1 MRQAHGQAQAGGEV
15 AKAQVRAQARL
26 THSTGSGMSKGVGP
40 RRATNNTVRM
50 GKYHRGSN
58 VKAGR
63 QRRK

>member
-40 RRATNNTVRM
+40 RRATNNTV
-50 GKYHRGSN
+50 
-58 VKAGR
+58 
-63 QRRK
+63 

>member
-40 RRATNNTVRM
+40 RRVTNNTVRM
-50 GKYHRGSN
+50 GKYHTGA
-58 VKAGR
+58 VM
-63 QRRK
+63 